1 LPTDEEIAVIIPE
14 EGVHHA
20 MDNRG
25 VVLWAREG

>member
-1 LPTDEEIAVIIPE
+1 LPTDEEITVIIPE